1 MKESQQIEW
10 KESWRDDYLR
20 WICGFANAE
29 GGVLVIGRDD
39 KGRVVGIADASRL
52 LEELPNKIRDL
63 LGIVVEVNLCSEGGK
78 EYLEVVT
85 PAYPSP
91 ISYRGH
97 YHQRSGSTLQE
108 LKGAALDRF
117 LLRKQGRTW
126 DGVPTPGVT
135 VKDLSGAA
143 VRRFRALAKSSGRIE
158 PGTLRAPVADLI
170 DKLRLREDTH
180 LKRAVLLLFHE
191 DPERFVSGAFVK
203 IGFFRSESDLAY
215 HDEVH
220 GDLFA
225 QVAATIDMLRTKYL
239 KAAIRYEGLQ
249 RIEYFPVPD
258 AALREALLNAL
269 VHRDY
274 AVAAPVQIRVYEDR
288 LAIWN
293 PAVLPE
299 GWGLDELLG
308 EHASLPYNP
317 NVANAFFRAGEIEAW
332 GRGIQR
338 IFQACRDAGT
348 PKPRVR
354 LAGHDLWLDFAFSP
368 AYLQAVSTTGGR
380 KPITEAG
387 ARASVKTSVKTS
399 VKMVDAMLELLRRTP
414 QMTLA
419 EVAGKVGRTVRAV
432 EMASAKL
439 VKAGR
444 LRFVGPQKGGHWE
457 VLP

>member
-1 MKESQQIEW
+1 MKESQHVEW
-10 KESWRDDYLR
+10 KVSWRDEYLK

-29 GGVLVIGRDD
+29 GGVLAIGRND
-39 KGRVVGIADASRL
+39 KGKVVGSRDAARL
-52 LEELPNKIRDL
+52 LQELPNKIRDL
-63 LGIVVEVNLCSEGGK
+63 LGIIVEVNLLSERGR

-85 PAYPSP
+85 PPYPSP

-97 YHQRSGSTLQE
+97 YYQRSGSTLQG

-126 DGVPTPGVT
+126 DGVPVPGVT
-135 VKDLSGAA
+135 FKDLSGASI
-143 VRRFRALAKSSGRIE
+143 RRFRTLARRSGRVE
-158 PGTLRAPVADLI
+158 PGIGREPVPNLI
-170 DKLRLREDTH
+170 DKLRLREGTR
-180 LKRAVLLLFHE
+180 LKRAALLLFHE

-203 IGFFRSESDLAY
+203 IGFFRTESDLAY

-225 QVAATIDMLRTKYL
+225 QVTATIATLQMKYL
-239 KAAIRYEGLQ
+239 KAAIRYEGIH
-249 RIEYFPVPD
+249 RIEEFPVPND
-258 AALREALLNAL
+258 ALREALLNAL

-274 AVAAPVQIRVYEDR
+274 AVSAPVQVRVYEDR

-299 GWGLDELLG
+299 GWGLDDLLR

-317 NVANAFFRAGEIEAW
+317 NIANAFFRAGEIEAW

-338 IFQACRDAGT
+338 IFQACRDAGNPE
-348 PKPRVR
+348 PKIR
-354 LAGHDLWLDFAFSP
+354 LTGHDLWVEFDFSSD
-368 AYLQAVSTTGGR
+368 YLQIVSPKGGNES
-380 KPITEAG
+380 ITEASG
-387 ARASVKTSVKTS
+387 KTSVKTS
-399 VKMVDAMLELLRRTP
+399 VKTADALLELLRQNP

-419 EVAGKVGRTVRAV
+419 EVAVKVGRTVRAV

-444 LRFVGPQKGGHWE
+444 LRFVGPQKGGRWE
-457 VLP
+457 VLR

>member
-1 MKESQQIEW
+1 MKESQHTEW
-10 KESWRDDYLR
+10 KESWRDDHLR
-20 WICGFANAE
+20 WVCGFANAE
-29 GGVLVIGRDD
+29 GGRLVIGRDD
-39 KGRVVGIADASRL
+39 RGQVVGIVDAARL

-63 LGIVVEVNLCSEGGK
+63 LGIVVEVNLRSEGGA

-85 PAYPSP
+85 PAYASP
-91 ISYRGH
+91 ISYRGR
-97 YHQRSGSTLQE
+97 YYQRSGSTLQE

-126 DGVPTPGVT
+126 DGVPIPGVT
-135 VKDLSGAA
+135 LKNLSVAA
-143 VRRFRALAKSSGRIE
+143 VRRFRTLAGNSGRVE
-158 PGTLRAPVADLI
+158 PGTLRAPLPDLI
-170 DKLRLREDTH
+170 DKLRLREGKH
-180 LKRAVLLLFHE
+180 LKRAALLLFHE

-203 IGFFRSESDLAY
+203 VGFFRSESDLAY

-220 GDLFA
+220 GDLFT
-225 QVAATIDMLRTKYL
+225 QVASTIEILQAKYL
-239 KAAIRYEGLQ
+239 KAAIHYEGIQ
-249 RIEYFPVPD
+249 RIEYFPVPA

-299 GWGLDELLG
+299 GWGLEDLLN

-338 IFQACRDAGT
+338 IFQACRDSGV
-348 PKPRVR
+348 PKPRIR
-354 LAGHDLWLDFAFSP
+354 LAGNDLWLEFSFAR
-368 AYLQAVSTTGGR
+368 AYLQAVSATGRRGA
-380 KPITEAG
+380 ITEADTG
-387 ARASVKTSVKTS
+387 TSVKTSVKTA
-399 VKMVDAMLELLRRTP
+399 DALLELLRRNP

-419 EVAGKVGRTVRAV
+419 EVAAEVERTTRAV

-444 LRFVGPQKGGHWE
+444 LRFVGPRKGGHWE